1 MVGRGYPEL
10 HREEGSSPG
19 GDGAGRVDGKRL
31 PGLCGLRWWRK
42 SDPLLGEHG
51 GGVRG
56 AANSARCCYPSGARP
71 LPPPR
76 QSPYRDGPSPT
87 PPRRAPPV
95 SAKRRPRWPRPGQ
108 SEATQTLGA
117 TPASAGRPIR
127 VGANSGRAPV
137 PEPRPRSAKRADGTG
152 GPPCESRWPI
162 GRQTNSRGR
171 APARLA
177 ANRGGRKQAAARPLV
192 GGDALAGR
200 PASPAME
207 VPSLRPAAAAGLPAA
222 AEGPSREAE
231 GRGLDRDE
239 RSLEALSLAAAGGG
253 AAAGRQLPEG
263 RRATL
268 ASALELEGT
277 VLREGRLTQFVAN
290 NLERRIRLSGAPRSE
305 PPAAA
310 AGGGG
315 SIPAIDPG
323 ALQDVVAL
331 AGQVAAQVD
340 ELLRNVHCGLQALTA
355 LSVGCIQTYRDGV
368 ESLGEA
374 ADLSIRAMY
383 ALVAR
388 CEELDR
394 AMQPVPALAKRIRD
408 MKGTLERL
416 EGLCK

>member
-1 MVGRGYPEL
+1 MQTSQEP
-10 HREEGSSPG
+10 
-19 GDGAGRVDGKRL
+19 
-31 PGLCGLRWWRK
+31 
-42 SDPLLGEHG
+42 
-51 GGVRG
+51 
-56 AANSARCCYPSGARP
+56 
-71 LPPPR
+71 
-76 QSPYRDGPSPT
+76 
-87 PPRRAPPV
+87 AP
-95 SAKRRPRWPRPGQ
+95 
-108 SEATQTLGA
+108 
-117 TPASAGRPIR
+117 
-127 VGANSGRAPV
+127 
-137 PEPRPRSAKRADGTG
+137 
-152 GPPCESRWPI
+152 
-162 GRQTNSRGR
+162 
-171 APARLA
+171 
-177 ANRGGRKQAAARPLV
+177 
-192 GGDALAGR
+192 
-200 PASPAME
+200 
-207 VPSLRPAAAAGLPAA
+207 RPAAAAGPL
-222 AEGPSREAE
+222 AEE
-231 GRGLDRDE
+231 GASRDE
-239 RSLEALSLAAAGGG
+239 RSLEALSLAAGGG
-253 AAAGRQLPEG
+253 AVAGRSLPEGRQLPEG

-290 NLERRIRLSGAPRSE
+290 NLERRIRLSGVPRSE
-305 PPAAA
+305 PAAAA
-310 AGGGG
+310 AGGS

>member
-1 MVGRGYPEL
+1 ME
-10 HREEGSSPG
+10 
-19 GDGAGRVDGKRL
+19 
-31 PGLCGLRWWRK
+31 
-42 SDPLLGEHG
+42 
-51 GGVRG
+51 
-56 AANSARCCYPSGARP
+56 
-71 LPPPR
+71 
-76 QSPYRDGPSPT
+76 
-87 PPRRAPPV
+87 V
-95 SAKRRPRWPRPGQ
+95 SA
-108 SEATQTLGA
+108 
-117 TPASAGRPIR
+117 
-127 VGANSGRAPV
+127 
-137 PEPRPRSAKRADGTG
+137 
-152 GPPCESRWPI
+152 
-162 GRQTNSRGR
+162 
-171 APARLA
+171 
-177 ANRGGRKQAAARPLV
+177 
-192 GGDALAGR
+192 
-200 PASPAME
+200 
-207 VPSLRPAAAAGLPAA
+207 LRPAEAAPAASEGAAAT
-222 AEGPSREAE
+222 R
-231 GRGLDRDE
+231 RRDE
-239 RSLEALSLAAAGGG
+239 RSLEALSLAGG
-253 AAAGRQLPEG
+253 AAARQQAAAAAAAEG

-290 NLERRIRLSGAPRSE
+290 NLERRIRLSGAPRGE
-305 PPAAA
+305 PAAA
-310 AGGGG
+310 GP
-315 SIPAIDPG
+315 IPAIDPG

>member
-1 MVGRGYPEL
+1 MVAE
-10 HREEGSSPG
+10 
-19 GDGAGRVDGKRL
+19 A
-31 PGLCGLRWWRK
+31 
-42 SDPLLGEHG
+42 DPLLGEHG
-51 GGVRG
+51 GGVKG
-56 AANSARCCYPSGARP
+56 AASSARCCYPSGARP
-71 LPPPR
+71 LPPLR
-76 QSPYRDGPSPT
+76 QSPGEDGVSGT
-87 PPRRAPPV
+87 PFHRAPPI
-95 SAKRRPRWPRPGQ
+95 SAKRRPPWPRPGQ
-108 SEATQTLGA
+108 SEATQTLEA
-117 TPASAGRPIR
+117 TPASAGRPI
-127 VGANSGRAPV
+127 GADTNSGHAPV
-137 PEPRPRSAKRADGTG
+137 SESRARSQKRRGGVGGTPLR
-152 GPPCESRWPI
+152 GPPA
-162 GRQTNSRGR
+162 NRG
-171 APARLA
+171 AEAAVSPPPARPA
-177 ANRGGRKQAAARPLV
+177 ANRKGRKQAAVRPLL
-192 GGDALAGR
+192 GGGAAAGTH
-200 PASPAME
+200 ASPAME
-207 VPSLRPAAAAGLPAA
+207 GPALRPAGIPAAAAA
-222 AEGPSREAE
+222 AEEGLGREAA
-231 GRGLDRDE
+231 GRRRDE
-239 RSLEALSLAAAGGG
+239 RSLEALSLAGGG
-253 AAAGRQLPEG
+253 AAAAGRQLPEG

-290 NLERRIRLSGAPRSE
+290 NLERRIRLSGAPRGE
-305 PPAAA
+305 AA

-315 SIPAIDPG
+315 GGGGGGGSSIPAIDPA

>member
-1 MVGRGYPEL
+1 M
-10 HREEGSSPG
+10 EE
-19 GDGAGRVDGKRL
+19 
-31 PGLCGLRWWRK
+31 
-42 SDPLLGEHG
+42 
-51 GGVRG
+51 
-56 AANSARCCYPSGARP
+56 
-71 LPPPR
+71 
-76 QSPYRDGPSPT
+76 
-87 PPRRAPPV
+87 
-95 SAKRRPRWPRPGQ
+95 
-108 SEATQTLGA
+108 
-117 TPASAGRPIR
+117 PA
-127 VGANSGRAPV
+127 
-137 PEPRPRSAKRADGTG
+137 
-152 GPPCESRWPI
+152 
-162 GRQTNSRGR
+162 
-171 APARLA
+171 
-177 ANRGGRKQAAARPLV
+177 
-192 GGDALAGR
+192 
-200 PASPAME
+200 
-207 VPSLRPAAAAGLPAA
+207 LRPVAAAGLPAA
-222 AEGPSREAE
+222 EEEEGPGCELE
-231 GRGLDRDE
+231 GRRRDE
-239 RSLEALSLAAAGGG
+239 RSLEALSLAASGG
-253 AAAGRQLPEG
+253 AAAGRQQQLLEG

-290 NLERRIRLSGAPRSE
+290 NLERRIRLSGAPRGE
-305 PPAAA
+305 AA
-310 AGGGG
+310 AGGGS

-323 ALQDVVAL
+323 ALQDVVVL

>member
-1 MVGRGYPEL
+1 MSGSGRWGVSARALWAEMV
-10 HREEGSSPG
+10 
-19 GDGAGRVDGKRL
+19 AQ
-31 PGLCGLRWWRK
+31 

-51 GGVRG
+51 GGVKG
-56 AANSARCCYPSGARP
+56 AATSARCCYPSGARP
-71 LPPPR
+71 LLLPR
-76 QSPYRDGPSPT
+76 QSACEDGASGT
-87 PPRRAPPV
+87 PLHRAPPV
-95 SAKRRPRWPRPGQ
+95 SAKRRPFWPRLGQ

-117 TPASAGRPIR
+117 TPASAGPPIR
-127 VGANSGRAPV
+127 ADTNSGHAPV
-137 PEPRPRSAKRADGTG
+137 SESRARSAKRTDGTG
-152 GPPCESRWPI
+152 GSPCERRWPI
-162 GRQTNSRGR
+162 GRHTNSRGH
-171 APARLA
+171 APARPA
-177 ANRGGRKQAAARPLV
+177 ANPGGRKQAAARPLV
-192 GGDALAGR
+192 GGGAPAGR
-200 PASPAME
+200 HASPAME
-207 VPSLRPAAAAGLPAA
+207 VPALRPVAAAGLPAA
-222 AEGPSREAE
+222 PEEGLGREAT
-231 GRGLDRDE
+231 GRRRDE
-239 RSLEALSLAAAGGG
+239 RSLEALSLAAGGG

-290 NLERRIRLSGAPRSE
+290 NLERRIRLSGAPRGE

-310 AGGGG
+310 AGVGG

>member
-1 MVGRGYPEL
+1 M
-10 HREEGSSPG
+10 EEPGS
-19 GDGAGRVDGKRL
+19 
-31 PGLCGLRWWRK
+31 
-42 SDPLLGEHG
+42 
-51 GGVRG
+51 
-56 AANSARCCYPSGARP
+56 AA
-71 LPPPR
+71 
-76 QSPYRDGPSPT
+76 
-87 PPRRAPPV
+87 APP
-95 SAKRRPRWPRPGQ
+95 
-108 SEATQTLGA
+108 
-117 TPASAGRPIR
+117 
-127 VGANSGRAPV
+127 
-137 PEPRPRSAKRADGTG
+137 
-152 GPPCESRWPI
+152 
-162 GRQTNSRGR
+162 
-171 APARLA
+171 
-177 ANRGGRKQAAARPLV
+177 
-192 GGDALAGR
+192 
-200 PASPAME
+200 
-207 VPSLRPAAAAGLPAA
+207 
-222 AEGPSREAE
+222 E
-231 GRGLDRDE
+231 GRGRDE
-239 RSLEALSLAAAGGG
+239 RSLEALSLAGGG
-253 AAAGRQLPEG
+253 GAAAAGRQLPEG

-290 NLERRIRLSGAPRSE
+290 NLERRIRLSGAPRGE
-305 PPAAA
+305 PP

-315 SIPAIDPG
+315 SSIPAIDPG

>member
-1 MVGRGYPEL
+1 MVGCGYPEL
-10 HREEGSSPG
+10 YREEGSSLG
-19 GDGAGRVDGKRL
+19 GECTGRVAG
-31 PGLCGLRWWRK
+31 GLSAQALWAEMVVQW
-42 SDPLLGEHG
+42 DPLLGEHG
-51 GGVRG
+51 GGVKG
-56 AANSARCCYPSGARP
+56 PASSARCCYPSRAHP
-71 LPPPR
+71 LPLPR
-76 QSPYRDGPSPT
+76 QSPCEDGVSGT
-87 PPRRAPPV
+87 PLYQQPPIPV
-95 SAKRRPRWPRPGQ
+95 ERRPPWPRLGQ
-108 SEATQTLGA
+108 SEAKQTFGA
-117 TPASAGRPIR
+117 TPASAGHPIKAD
-127 VGANSGRAPV
+127 ANSGYAPV
-137 PEPRPRSAKRADGTG
+137 SESRAYSARRTG
-152 GPPCESRWPI
+152 GFPCQRRRPI
-162 GRQTNSRGR
+162 GRHIGSHGH
-171 APARLA
+171 APAHKA
-177 ANRGGRKQAAARPLV
+177 ANRAGRKQAAARPLV
-192 GGDALAGR
+192 GGGMPVGR
-200 PASPAME
+200 HASPVME
-207 VPSLRPAAAAGLPAA
+207 EPALRPAAAAGFPAA
-222 AEGPSREAE
+222 EEEGPGSEPE
-231 GRGLDRDE
+231 GRRRDE
-239 RSLEALSLAAAGGG
+239 RSLEALSLAAGGG
-253 AAAGRQLPEG
+253 AAAGRQLLEG

-290 NLERRIRLSGAPRSE
+290 NLERRIRLSGAPRGE
-305 PPAAA
+305 AA
-310 AGGGG
+310 AGGGS

>member
-1 MVGRGYPEL
+1 MVAQP
-10 HREEGSSPG
+10 
-19 GDGAGRVDGKRL
+19 
-31 PGLCGLRWWRK
+31 
-42 SDPLLGEHG
+42 DPLLGEHG
-51 GGVRG
+51 GGVK
-56 AANSARCCYPSGARP
+56 AAATSARCCYPSGAHP

-76 QSPYRDGPSPT
+76 QSPCEDGERGMPL
-87 PPRRAPPV
+87 RQAPPIP
-95 SAKRRPRWPRPGQ
+95 AKGRPPARPGQ

-127 VGANSGRAPV
+127 AHTNSGHAPV
-137 PEPRPRSAKRADGTG
+137 SERRTRSAKRRA
-152 GPPCESRWPI
+152 GPGRAASLGESRRPI
-162 GRQTNSRGR
+162 GRRTSSRGH
-171 APARLA
+171 APARPA

-192 GGDALAGR
+192 GGAAPAGR
-200 PASPAME
+200 HASPAPAME
-207 VPSLRPAAAAGLPAA
+207 VPALRPAAAAGLPAA
-222 AEGPSREAE
+222 VEEGPGCEAA
-231 GRGLDRDE
+231 GRRRDE
-239 RSLEALSLAAAGGG
+239 RSLEALSLAAAAGG
-253 AAAGRQLPEG
+253 AAGRQQQPLPLPEG

-290 NLERRIRLSGAPRSE
+290 NLERRIRLSGAPRGEQS
-305 PPAAA
+305 PAAA

>member
-1 MVGRGYPEL
+1 
-10 HREEGSSPG
+10 
-19 GDGAGRVDGKRL
+19 
-31 PGLCGLRWWRK
+31 
-42 SDPLLGEHG
+42 
-51 GGVRG
+51 
-56 AANSARCCYPSGARP
+56 
-71 LPPPR
+71 
-76 QSPYRDGPSPT
+76 
-87 PPRRAPPV
+87 
-95 SAKRRPRWPRPGQ
+95 
-108 SEATQTLGA
+108 
-117 TPASAGRPIR
+117 
-127 VGANSGRAPV
+127 
-137 PEPRPRSAKRADGTG
+137 
-152 GPPCESRWPI
+152 
-162 GRQTNSRGR
+162 
-171 APARLA
+171 
-177 ANRGGRKQAAARPLV
+177 
-192 GGDALAGR
+192 
-200 PASPAME
+200 
-207 VPSLRPAAAAGLPAA
+207 PAAE
-222 AEGPSREAE
+222 EGPSREAA
-231 GRGLDRDE
+231 GRRRDE
-239 RSLEALSLAAAGGG
+239 RSLEALSLAAGGGG
-253 AAAGRQLPEG
+253 AVAATAVGRQLPEG

-290 NLERRIRLSGAPRSE
+290 NLERRIRLSGAPRGE
-305 PPAAA
+305 PAAA
-310 AGGGG
+310 AAGTGGG

>member
-1 MVGRGYPEL
+1 MGGSGRWRVSAWALWAEMVAR
-10 HREEGSSPG
+10 
-19 GDGAGRVDGKRL
+19 
-31 PGLCGLRWWRK
+31 
-42 SDPLLGEHG
+42 SDPLLEEHG
-51 GGVRG
+51 GGVKG
-56 AANSARCCYPSGARP
+56 VDSGSRV
-71 LPPPR
+71 LLHER
-76 QSPYRDGPSPT
+76 NT
-87 PPRRAPPV
+87 PP
-95 SAKRRPRWPRPGQ
+95 S
-108 SEATQTLGA
+108 
-117 TPASAGRPIR
+117 
-127 VGANSGRAPV
+127 
-137 PEPRPRSAKRADGTG
+137 
-152 GPPCESRWPI
+152 
-162 GRQTNSRGR
+162 
-171 APARLA
+171 
-177 ANRGGRKQAAARPLV
+177 
-192 GGDALAGR
+192 ALA
-200 PASPAME
+200 PI
-207 VPSLRPAAAAGLPAA
+207 
-222 AEGPSREAE
+222 
-231 GRGLDRDE
+231 
-239 RSLEALSLAAAGGG
+239 AAGGRRG
-253 AAAGRQLPEG
+253 EHAPPRGTANRRETTAAVAPPLPIRSDTNTSGHARFRTPPNRGRHKQRARPGLQVTGPQCEAQGRDELLSSRERPGDGAVCRQARARPRAAAQPMGGDG

-290 NLERRIRLSGAPRSE
+290 NLERRIRLSGAPRGE
-305 PPAAA
+305 AAA
-310 AGGGG
+310 AGP
-315 SIPAIDPG
+315 IPAIDPG

>member
-1 MVGRGYPEL
+1 MSGSGCWGVPAWALWAEMVVQP
-10 HREEGSSPG
+10 
-19 GDGAGRVDGKRL
+19 
-31 PGLCGLRWWRK
+31 
-42 SDPLLGEHG
+42 DPLLGEHG
-51 GGVRG
+51 GGVKG
-56 AANSARCCYPSGARP
+56 AARSARCCYPTEAHP

-76 QSPYRDGPSPT
+76 QSPCEDGTSST
-87 PPRRAPPV
+87 PLHRAPPI
-95 SAKRRPRWPRPGQ
+95 SAKRRPLWPRLGQ
-108 SEATQTLGA
+108 SEATQTLRA
-117 TPASAGRPIR
+117 TPVSAGLPIR
-127 VGANSGRAPV
+127 ADTNNGHAPV
-137 PEPRPRSAKRADGTG
+137 SESRARSAKRTDGMG
-152 GPPCESRWPI
+152 GSLCESHRPI
-162 GRQTNSRGR
+162 GRHTNSRGY
-171 APARLA
+171 APARPA

-192 GGDALAGR
+192 GGGAPEGR
-200 PASPAME
+200 HASPAME
-207 VPSLRPAAAAGLPAA
+207 VPALRARAAAGLPAA
-222 AEGPSREAE
+222 AEEEGPGREVA
-231 GRGLDRDE
+231 GRRQDE
-239 RSLEALSLAAAGGG
+239 RSLEALSLAAGGG
-253 AAAGRQLPEG
+253 VAAGRQLPEG

-290 NLERRIRLSGAPRSE
+290 NLERRIRLSGAPRGE

-394 AMQPVPALAKRIRD
+394 AMQPVPALAKRIRE

>member
-1 MVGRGYPEL
+1 SGPPPHNVKNGDKSAEKCP
-10 HREEGSSPG
+10 SASPTSFLS
-19 GDGAGRVDGKRL
+19 AL
-31 PGLCGLRWWRK
+31 PG
-42 SDPLLGEHG
+42 
-51 GGVRG
+51 
-56 AANSARCCYPSGARP
+56 AA
-71 LPPPR
+71 L
-76 QSPYRDGPSPT
+76 
-87 PPRRAPPV
+87 
-95 SAKRRPRWPRPGQ
+95 
-108 SEATQTLGA
+108 
-117 TPASAGRPIR
+117 
-127 VGANSGRAPV
+127 
-137 PEPRPRSAKRADGTG
+137 
-152 GPPCESRWPI
+152 
-162 GRQTNSRGR
+162 
-171 APARLA
+171 
-177 ANRGGRKQAAARPLV
+177 
-192 GGDALAGR
+192 
-200 PASPAME
+200 
-207 VPSLRPAAAAGLPAA
+207 
-222 AEGPSREAE
+222 EG
-231 GRGLDRDE
+231 
-239 RSLEALSLAAAGGG
+239 AAAGGSSGGVAATPG
-253 AAAGRQLPEG
+253 AGGG

-290 NLERRIRLSGAPRSE
+290 NLERRIRLSGAPRGE
-305 PPAAA
+305 QPAPGPAPGAGPGAGAGAA
-310 AGGGG
+310 AGAS

-340 ELLRNVHCGLQALTA
+340 ELLRGVHCGLQALTA

>member
-1 MVGRGYPEL
+1 
-10 HREEGSSPG
+10 
-19 GDGAGRVDGKRL
+19 
-31 PGLCGLRWWRK
+31 
-42 SDPLLGEHG
+42 
-51 GGVRG
+51 
-56 AANSARCCYPSGARP
+56 
-71 LPPPR
+71 
-76 QSPYRDGPSPT
+76 
-87 PPRRAPPV
+87 
-95 SAKRRPRWPRPGQ
+95 
-108 SEATQTLGA
+108 
-117 TPASAGRPIR
+117 
-127 VGANSGRAPV
+127 
-137 PEPRPRSAKRADGTG
+137 
-152 GPPCESRWPI
+152 
-162 GRQTNSRGR
+162 
-171 APARLA
+171 
-177 ANRGGRKQAAARPLV
+177 
-192 GGDALAGR
+192 
-200 PASPAME
+200 
-207 VPSLRPAAAAGLPAA
+207 
-222 AEGPSREAE
+222 
-231 GRGLDRDE
+231 
-239 RSLEALSLAAAGGG
+239 
-253 AAAGRQLPEG
+253 GRQLPEG

-290 NLERRIRLSGAPRSE
+290 NLERRIRQSGAPRGE
-305 PPAAA
+305 AAVP

-315 SIPAIDPG
+315 GGSSIPAIDPG

>member
-1 MVGRGYPEL
+1 MVAR
-10 HREEGSSPG
+10 
-19 GDGAGRVDGKRL
+19 
-31 PGLCGLRWWRK
+31 
-42 SDPLLGEHG
+42 SDLLLGEHG

-56 AANSARCCYPSGARP
+56 AASSALCCYTGWTRP
-71 LPPPR
+71 LPPSR
-76 QSPYRDGPSPT
+76 QSPCENGESGVPL
-87 PPRRAPPV
+87 RRAPPIP
-95 SAKRRPRWPRPGQ
+95 ANRLPLWPRPDQ
-108 SEATQTLGA
+108 SEATQTLMA
-117 TPASAGRPIR
+117 PPASAGRPIR
-127 VGANSGRAPV
+127 ADTNNGHAPV
-137 PEPRPRSAKRADGTG
+137 SESRARNTKRTDGTTASSIEHHRPISRGSSSIGPAPSSRSA
-152 GPPCESRWPI
+152 
-162 GRQTNSRGR
+162 
-171 APARLA
+171 
-177 ANRGGRKQAAARPLV
+177 NRRGRKQAVERPP
-192 GGDALAGR
+192 GGRGAYPAG
-200 PASPAME
+200 PAME
-207 VPSLRPAAAAGLPAA
+207 EPAPRPAAAAGPL
-222 AEGPSREAE
+222 AEE
-231 GRGLDRDE
+231 GASRDE
-239 RSLEALSLAAAGGG
+239 RSLEALSLAAGGG
-253 AAAGRQLPEG
+253 AVAGRSLPEGRQLPEG

-290 NLERRIRLSGAPRSE
+290 NLERRIRLSGVPRSE
-305 PPAAA
+305 PAAAA
-310 AGGGG
+310 AGGS

>member
-1 MVGRGYPEL
+1 
-10 HREEGSSPG
+10 
-19 GDGAGRVDGKRL
+19 
-31 PGLCGLRWWRK
+31 
-42 SDPLLGEHG
+42 
-51 GGVRG
+51 
-56 AANSARCCYPSGARP
+56 
-71 LPPPR
+71 
-76 QSPYRDGPSPT
+76 
-87 PPRRAPPV
+87 
-95 SAKRRPRWPRPGQ
+95 
-108 SEATQTLGA
+108 
-117 TPASAGRPIR
+117 
-127 VGANSGRAPV
+127 
-137 PEPRPRSAKRADGTG
+137 
-152 GPPCESRWPI
+152 
-162 GRQTNSRGR
+162 
-171 APARLA
+171 
-177 ANRGGRKQAAARPLV
+177 
-192 GGDALAGR
+192 
-200 PASPAME
+200 ME
-207 VPSLRPAAAAGLPAA
+207 VPALRPAAAAGLPAA
-222 AEGPSREAE
+222 AEEGSGREAA
-231 GRGLDRDE
+231 GRRRDE
-239 RSLEALSLAAAGGG
+239 RSLEALSLAAGGG
-253 AAAGRQLPEG
+253 ATAGRQLPEG

-290 NLERRIRLSGAPRSE
+290 NLERRIRQSGAPRGE
-305 PPAAA
+305 AAVPAGS
-310 AGGGG
+310 GGGG
-315 SIPAIDPG
+315 GGSSIPAIDPG

>member
-1 MVGRGYPEL
+1 M
-10 HREEGSSPG
+10 EE
-19 GDGAGRVDGKRL
+19 
-31 PGLCGLRWWRK
+31 
-42 SDPLLGEHG
+42 
-51 GGVRG
+51 
-56 AANSARCCYPSGARP
+56 PS
-71 LPPPR
+71 
-76 QSPYRDGPSPT
+76 
-87 PPRRAPPV
+87 
-95 SAKRRPRWPRPGQ
+95 
-108 SEATQTLGA
+108 
-117 TPASAGRPIR
+117 
-127 VGANSGRAPV
+127 
-137 PEPRPRSAKRADGTG
+137 
-152 GPPCESRWPI
+152 
-162 GRQTNSRGR
+162 
-171 APARLA
+171 
-177 ANRGGRKQAAARPLV
+177 
-192 GGDALAGR
+192 
-200 PASPAME
+200 
-207 VPSLRPAAAAGLPAA
+207 PAAAP
-222 AEGPSREAE
+222 PE
-231 GRGLDRDE
+231 GRGRDE
-239 RSLEALSLAAAGGG
+239 RSLEALSLAGGGG
-253 AAAGRQLPEG
+253 AAAAAVRQLPEG

-290 NLERRIRLSGAPRSE
+290 NLERRIRLSGAPRGE
-305 PPAAA
+305 PP

-315 SIPAIDPG
+315 SSIPAIDPG

>member
-1 MVGRGYPEL
+1 GGAVGAAARRTWRGS
-10 HREEGSSPG
+10 EGSSQQRPCVVTPPG
-19 GDGAGRVDGKRL
+19 HAPFRPPANRRAGAPRAARLSGGHSQSPRAGRRSGPASANRKRHKQSR
-31 PGLCGLRWWRK
+31 P
-42 SDPLLGEHG
+42 
-51 GGVRG
+51 
-56 AANSARCCYPSGARP
+56 RP
-71 LPPPR
+71 LPQAAQSARTQTRGTP
-76 QSPYRDGPSPT
+76 QSPS
-87 PPRRAPPV
+87 
-95 SAKRRPRWPRPGQ
+95 
-108 SEATQTLGA
+108 
-117 TPASAGRPIR
+117 
-127 VGANSGRAPV
+127 
-137 PEPRPRSAKRADGTG
+137 PEPAVRGEGAGPAAPLASTAGQWRGKRTPG
-152 GPPCESRWPI
+152 GH
-162 GRQTNSRGR
+162 
-171 APARLA
+171 APEGPA
-177 ANRGGRKQAAARPLV
+177 ANRRRHKQAA
-192 GGDALAGR
+192 
-200 PASPAME
+200 
-207 VPSLRPAAAAGLPAA
+207 
-222 AEGPSREAE
+222 
-231 GRGLDRDE
+231 RDE
-239 RSLEALSLAAAGGG
+239 RSLEALSLAAGGTG
-253 AAAGRQLPEG
+253 AAAAAAAAAGRPQPPPEG

-290 NLERRIRLSGAPRSE
+290 NLERRIRLSGAPRGE
-305 PPAAA
+305 QPGPGPGPG
-310 AGGGG
+310 AGAGAS

-340 ELLRNVHCGLQALTA
+340 ELLRAVHCGLQALTA

>member
-1 MVGRGYPEL
+1 MV
-10 HREEGSSPG
+10 
-19 GDGAGRVDGKRL
+19 ARL
-31 PGLCGLRWWRK
+31 
-42 SDPLLGEHG
+42 DPLLGEHG
-51 GGVRG
+51 GGVKG
-56 AANSARCCYPSGARP
+56 AASSAPVLLPEWAHP
-71 LPPPR
+71 LLTPR
-76 QSPYRDGPSPT
+76 QSPCEDGASGT
-87 PPRRAPPV
+87 PLLAPPIP
-95 SAKRRPRWPRPGQ
+95 AKRLPLWPRLCQ

-117 TPASAGRPIR
+117 TPASAGRPI
-127 VGANSGRAPV
+127 AADTNSGHAPV
-137 PEPRPRSAKRADGTG
+137 S
-152 GPPCESRWPI
+152 ESRAGSATRRYGIGGSPWERHRPI
-162 GRQTNSRGR
+162 RRHKSSPGHT
-171 APARLA
+171 PARPA
-177 ANRGGRKQAAARPLV
+177 ANRGRRKQAVVRPPVV
-192 GGDALAGR
+192 GGALVTR
-200 PASPAME
+200 HASPAME
-207 VPSLRPAAAAGLPAA
+207 GPAPGPAVPELPAAEEGPGGAAAGN
-222 AEGPSREAE
+222 R
-231 GRGLDRDE
+231 RDE
-239 RSLEALSLAAAGGG
+239 RSLEALSLAAGGG
-253 AAAGRQLPEG
+253 AAARQQLPEG

-290 NLERRIRLSGAPRSE
+290 NLERRIRLSGAPRGE
-305 PPAAA
+305 LPGA

-323 ALQDVVAL
+323 ALQDVVVL

>member
-1 MVGRGYPEL
+1 MVGLVAQPE
-10 HREEGSSPG
+10 SP
-19 GDGAGRVDGKRL
+19 
-31 PGLCGLRWWRK
+31 
-42 SDPLLGEHG
+42 LGEHG
-51 GGVRG
+51 GGVRRATSSSPVLLPG
-56 AANSARCCYPSGARP
+56 TSRP

-76 QSPYRDGPSPT
+76 QPPCADGASIAPLC
-87 PPRRAPPV
+87 PPPPI
-95 SAKRRPRWPRPGQ
+95 AAEQRPRCLGSSQ
-108 SEATQTLGA
+108 SKATQTLQA
-117 TPASAGRPIR
+117 VAASGH
-127 VGANSGRAPV
+127 
-137 PEPRPRSAKRADGTG
+137 
-152 GPPCESRWPI
+152 
-162 GRQTNSRGR
+162 
-171 APARLA
+171 
-177 ANRGGRKQAAARPLV
+177 
-192 GGDALAGR
+192 
-200 PASPAME
+200 ASLAME
-207 VPSLRPAAAAGLPAA
+207 EPGPAAALP
-222 AEGPSREAE
+222 E
-231 GRGLDRDE
+231 GRGRDE
-239 RSLEALSLAAAGGG
+239 RSLEALSLAGGGG
-253 AAAGRQLPEG
+253 AAVAGRQLSEG

-290 NLERRIRLSGAPRSE
+290 NLERRIRLSGAPRGE
-305 PPAAA
+305 PP

-315 SIPAIDPG
+315 SSIPAIDPG

>member
-1 MVGRGYPEL
+1 
-10 HREEGSSPG
+10 
-19 GDGAGRVDGKRL
+19 
-31 PGLCGLRWWRK
+31 
-42 SDPLLGEHG
+42 
-51 GGVRG
+51 
-56 AANSARCCYPSGARP
+56 
-71 LPPPR
+71 
-76 QSPYRDGPSPT
+76 
-87 PPRRAPPV
+87 
-95 SAKRRPRWPRPGQ
+95 
-108 SEATQTLGA
+108 
-117 TPASAGRPIR
+117 
-127 VGANSGRAPV
+127 
-137 PEPRPRSAKRADGTG
+137 
-152 GPPCESRWPI
+152 
-162 GRQTNSRGR
+162 
-171 APARLA
+171 
-177 ANRGGRKQAAARPLV
+177 
-192 GGDALAGR
+192 
-200 PASPAME
+200 ME
-207 VPSLRPAAAAGLPAA
+207 VPALRPAAAAGLPAA
-222 AEGPSREAE
+222 AAEEEEEEGPGREAA
-231 GRGLDRDE
+231 GRRRDE
-239 RSLEALSLAAAGGG
+239 RSLEALSLAASGG

-290 NLERRIRLSGAPRSE
+290 NLERRIRLSGAPRGE
-305 PPAAA
+305 PAAA

>member
-1 MVGRGYPEL
+1 M
-10 HREEGSSPG
+10 EE
-19 GDGAGRVDGKRL
+19 
-31 PGLCGLRWWRK
+31 
-42 SDPLLGEHG
+42 
-51 GGVRG
+51 
-56 AANSARCCYPSGARP
+56 
-71 LPPPR
+71 
-76 QSPYRDGPSPT
+76 
-87 PPRRAPPV
+87 
-95 SAKRRPRWPRPGQ
+95 
-108 SEATQTLGA
+108 
-117 TPASAGRPIR
+117 PA
-127 VGANSGRAPV
+127 
-137 PEPRPRSAKRADGTG
+137 
-152 GPPCESRWPI
+152 
-162 GRQTNSRGR
+162 
-171 APARLA
+171 
-177 ANRGGRKQAAARPLV
+177 
-192 GGDALAGR
+192 
-200 PASPAME
+200 
-207 VPSLRPAAAAGLPAA
+207 LRPVAAAGLPAPEEEE
-222 AEGPSREAE
+222 EGPGCELE
-231 GRGLDRDE
+231 GRRRDE
-239 RSLEALSLAAAGGG
+239 RSLEALSLAASSG
-253 AAAGRQLPEG
+253 AAAGRQQLLEG

-290 NLERRIRLSGAPRSE
+290 NLERRIRLSGAPRGE
-305 PPAAA
+305 AA
-310 AGGGG
+310 AGGGS

>member
-1 MVGRGYPEL
+1 MV
-10 HREEGSSPG
+10 
-19 GDGAGRVDGKRL
+19 AQ
-31 PGLCGLRWWRK
+31 
-42 SDPLLGEHG
+42 SDPRLGEHG
-51 GGVRG
+51 GGVKG
-56 AANSARCCYPSGARP
+56 ASSSARCCYPSGAHP
-71 LPPPR
+71 LPPPH
-76 QSPYRDGPSPT
+76 QSPCEDGASGAPLH
-87 PPRRAPPV
+87 RAPPITV
-95 SAKRRPRWPRPGQ
+95 KRRPHRPRLGQ

-127 VGANSGRAPV
+127 ADTNSGHAPV
-137 PEPRPRSAKRADGTG
+137 SESRARSAKRTDGTG
-152 GPPCESRWPI
+152 GSPCESRRPI
-162 GRQTNSRGR
+162 GRHTNSRGH
-171 APARLA
+171 APARPA
-177 ANRGGRKQAAARPLV
+177 ANCGGRKQAAARPLV
-192 GGDALAGR
+192 GGGAPAGR
-200 PASPAME
+200 HASPAME
-207 VPSLRPAAAAGLPAA
+207 VPALRPVAAAGLPAGA
-222 AEGPSREAE
+222 EEGPGREAA
-231 GRGLDRDE
+231 GRRRDE
-239 RSLEALSLAAAGGG
+239 RSLEALSLAAAAAGV

-290 NLERRIRLSGAPRSE
+290 NLERRIRLSGAPRGE

-310 AGGGG
+310 AAGGGGG

>member
-1 MVGRGYPEL
+1 MVGLVAQPE
-10 HREEGSSPG
+10 P
-19 GDGAGRVDGKRL
+19 
-31 PGLCGLRWWRK
+31 P
-42 SDPLLGEHG
+42 LGEHG
-51 GGVRG
+51 GGVRRATSSSPVLLPG
-56 AANSARCCYPSGARP
+56 CVPPTSAPAPTAVRGR
-71 LPPPR
+71 R
-76 QSPYRDGPSPT
+76 QRLASL
-87 PPRRAPPV
+87 
-95 SAKRRPRWPRPGQ
+95 PRPANRGR
-108 SEATQTLGA
+108 AA
-117 TPASAGRPIR
+117 ASLPRLQPIESDTNTRGHSSLRGRPIR
-127 VGANSGRAPV
+127 AGTP
-137 PEPRPRSAKRADGTG
+137 PRSPSHGLAVRGRRAVLH
-152 GPPCESRWPI
+152 RPI
-162 GRQTNSRGR
+162 GIRTNSRGH
-171 APARLA
+171 ASPGAS
-177 ANRGGRKQAAARPLV
+177 ANRGRRKQASARPRWAV
-192 GGDALAGR
+192 AAGGH
-200 PASPAME
+200 ASLAME
-207 VPSLRPAAAAGLPAA
+207 EPGPAAAP
-222 AEGPSREAE
+222 PE
-231 GRGLDRDE
+231 GRGRDE
-239 RSLEALSLAAAGGG
+239 RSLEALSLAGGGG
-253 AAAGRQLPEG
+253 AAVAGRQLSEG

-290 NLERRIRLSGAPRSE
+290 NLERRIRLSGAPRGE
-305 PPAAA
+305 PP

-315 SIPAIDPG
+315 SSIPAIDPG

>member
-1 MVGRGYPEL
+1 
-10 HREEGSSPG
+10 
-19 GDGAGRVDGKRL
+19 
-31 PGLCGLRWWRK
+31 
-42 SDPLLGEHG
+42 
-51 GGVRG
+51 
-56 AANSARCCYPSGARP
+56 
-71 LPPPR
+71 
-76 QSPYRDGPSPT
+76 
-87 PPRRAPPV
+87 
-95 SAKRRPRWPRPGQ
+95 
-108 SEATQTLGA
+108 
-117 TPASAGRPIR
+117 
-127 VGANSGRAPV
+127 
-137 PEPRPRSAKRADGTG
+137 
-152 GPPCESRWPI
+152 
-162 GRQTNSRGR
+162 
-171 APARLA
+171 
-177 ANRGGRKQAAARPLV
+177 
-192 GGDALAGR
+192 
-200 PASPAME
+200 ME
-207 VPSLRPAAAAGLPAA
+207 VPALRPAAAAGPPAA
-222 AEGPSREAE
+222 AEDGLGREAA
-231 GRGLDRDE
+231 GRRRDE
-239 RSLEALSLAAAGGG
+239 RSLEALSLAAGGG
-253 AAAGRQLPEG
+253 TAAGRQLSEG

-290 NLERRIRLSGAPRSE
+290 NLERRIRLSGAPRGE
-305 PPAAA
+305 PPT
-310 AGGGG
+310 AGGGA
-315 SIPAIDPG
+315 AIDPG

>member
-1 MVGRGYPEL
+1 M
-10 HREEGSSPG
+10 EEPGS
-19 GDGAGRVDGKRL
+19 
-31 PGLCGLRWWRK
+31 
-42 SDPLLGEHG
+42 
-51 GGVRG
+51 
-56 AANSARCCYPSGARP
+56 AA
-71 LPPPR
+71 
-76 QSPYRDGPSPT
+76 
-87 PPRRAPPV
+87 
-95 SAKRRPRWPRPGQ
+95 
-108 SEATQTLGA
+108 
-117 TPASAGRPIR
+117 
-127 VGANSGRAPV
+127 
-137 PEPRPRSAKRADGTG
+137 
-152 GPPCESRWPI
+152 GPP
-162 GRQTNSRGR
+162 
-171 APARLA
+171 
-177 ANRGGRKQAAARPLV
+177 
-192 GGDALAGR
+192 
-200 PASPAME
+200 
-207 VPSLRPAAAAGLPAA
+207 
-222 AEGPSREAE
+222 EGQ
-231 GRGLDRDE
+231 GRDE

-253 AAAGRQLPEG
+253 AAAVAAAGRQLPEG

-290 NLERRIRLSGAPRSE
+290 NLERRIRLSGAPRGE
-305 PPAAA
+305 PP

-315 SIPAIDPG
+315 GGGGGGSSIPAIDPG
-323 ALQDVVAL
+323 ALQDVVVL

-340 ELLRNVHCGLQALTA
+340 DLLRNVHCGLQALTA

>member
-1 MVGRGYPEL
+1 MVAR
-10 HREEGSSPG
+10 
-19 GDGAGRVDGKRL
+19 
-31 PGLCGLRWWRK
+31 

-56 AANSARCCYPSGARP
+56 AGSSAQCCYTRRPRP

-76 QSPYRDGPSPT
+76 QSPREEGARVT
-87 PPRRAPPV
+87 PLRWIPPI
-95 SAKRRPRWPRPGQ
+95 AGKRQPLWPRLCQ
-108 SEATQTLGA
+108 SEATQTLRD
-117 TPASAGRPIR
+117 TPASVRRPIR
-127 VGANSGRAPV
+127 ADTNSGHAPV
-137 PEPRPRSAKRADGTG
+137 SESQAHSAKRRDGTNCS
-152 GPPCESRWPI
+152 PFESDRPI
-162 GRQTNSRGR
+162 GRRAGR
-171 APARLA
+171 LGTPPRRRA
-177 ANRGGRKQAAARPLV
+177 ANRRGRKHGAARPSA
-192 GGDALAGR
+192 GGGCALQG
-200 PASPAME
+200 ME
-207 VPSLRPAAAAGLPAA
+207 VPVLRPAAAAPIPAPAPAPAEGAA
-222 AEGPSREAE
+222 AAAR
-231 GRGLDRDE
+231 RDE
-239 RSLEALSLAAAGGG
+239 RSLEALSLAGG
-253 AAAGRQLPEG
+253 AAAARQQQQAAAAAAAEG

-290 NLERRIRLSGAPRSE
+290 NLERRIRLSGAPRGE
-305 PPAAA
+305 AAAA
-310 AGGGG
+310 AGP
-315 SIPAIDPG
+315 IPAIDPG

>member
-1 MVGRGYPEL
+1 MAPAARLSAGSRQSRRRG
-10 HREEGSSPG
+10 GSSGPASANQKRHKHLG
-19 GDGAGRVDGKRL
+19 PRRL
-31 PGLCGLRWWRK
+31 PRAAQ
-42 SDPLLGEHG
+42 SEQTQTAATPQPPTHG
-51 GGVRG
+51 PAVRSERTG
-56 AANSARCCYPSGARP
+56 QAGFLAKAAGQSSGTQTAAA
-71 LPPPR
+71 
-76 QSPYRDGPSPT
+76 T
-87 PPRRAPPV
+87 PPRSP
-95 SAKRRPRWPRPGQ
+95 Q
-108 SEATQTLGA
+108 
-117 TPASAGRPIR
+117 
-127 VGANSGRAPV
+127 
-137 PEPRPRSAKRADGTG
+137 
-152 GPPCESRWPI
+152 
-162 GRQTNSRGR
+162 
-171 APARLA
+171 

-192 GGDALAGR
+192 EGGVPAGR
-200 PASPAME
+200 HASPAME
-207 VPSLRPAAAAGLPAA
+207 VPAAGPP
-222 AEGPSREAE
+222 GREAA
-231 GRGLDRDE
+231 GRRRDE
-239 RSLEALSLAAAGGG
+239 RSLEALSLAAGGGG
-253 AAAGRQLPEG
+253 AAAAAGRQQPEG

-290 NLERRIRLSGAPRSE
+290 NLERRIRLSGAPRAE
-305 PPAAA
+305 PP

-315 SIPAIDPG
+315 GSSIPAIDPG

-340 ELLRNVHCGLQALTA
+340 ELLRAVHGGLQALTA

-394 AMQPVPALAKRIRD
+394 AMQPVPALARRIRD

>member
-1 MVGRGYPEL
+1 
-10 HREEGSSPG
+10 
-19 GDGAGRVDGKRL
+19 
-31 PGLCGLRWWRK
+31 
-42 SDPLLGEHG
+42 
-51 GGVRG
+51 
-56 AANSARCCYPSGARP
+56 
-71 LPPPR
+71 
-76 QSPYRDGPSPT
+76 
-87 PPRRAPPV
+87 
-95 SAKRRPRWPRPGQ
+95 
-108 SEATQTLGA
+108 
-117 TPASAGRPIR
+117 
-127 VGANSGRAPV
+127 
-137 PEPRPRSAKRADGTG
+137 
-152 GPPCESRWPI
+152 
-162 GRQTNSRGR
+162 
-171 APARLA
+171 
-177 ANRGGRKQAAARPLV
+177 
-192 GGDALAGR
+192 
-200 PASPAME
+200 ME
-207 VPSLRPAAAAGLPAA
+207 VPALRPAVAGGFSAAAA
-222 AEGPSREAE
+222 AEEGPGREAA
-231 GRGLDRDE
+231 GRRRDE
-239 RSLEALSLAAAGGG
+239 RSLEALSLAAGGGG
-253 AAAGRQLPEG
+253 AAAVGRQQPEG

-290 NLERRIRLSGAPRSE
+290 NLERRIRLSGAPRGE
-305 PPAAA
+305 PAAA
-310 AGGGG
+310 AAAAAGCGGGGG

>member
-1 MVGRGYPEL
+1 MVAQ
-10 HREEGSSPG
+10 S
-19 GDGAGRVDGKRL
+19 V
-31 PGLCGLRWWRK
+31 
-42 SDPLLGEHG
+42 PLLGEHG
-51 GGVRG
+51 GGVKE
-56 AANSARCCYPSGARP
+56 AASGARCCYPSGERP

-76 QSPYRDGPSPT
+76 QSPCADGLRDT
-87 PPRRAPPV
+87 PLHRPPPI
-95 SAKRRPRWPRPGQ
+95 SAKRPSLRPRLGQ
-108 SEATQTLGA
+108 SGTTQTLEA

-127 VGANSGRAPV
+127 ADTNNGHAPV
-137 PEPRPRSAKRADGTG
+137 SESRARSAKRANGALAE
-152 GPPCESRWPI
+152 PPANRKADKQP
-162 GRQTNSRGR
+162 RPRPLLT
-171 APARLA
+171 A
-177 ANRGGRKQAAARPLV
+177 ANPRGRKQAGTRPVV
-192 GGDALAGR
+192 GGAMPAGR
-200 PASPAME
+200 HASPAME
-207 VPSLRPAAAAGLPAA
+207 VPALGPVAAAGLSPAAAAAAA
-222 AEGPSREAE
+222 AEEEEEPVLEAAE
-231 GRGLDRDE
+231 RRRDE
-239 RSLEALSLAAAGGG
+239 RSLEALSLAAAGDG
-253 AAAGRQLPEG
+253 AVAGRQLSEG

-290 NLERRIRLSGAPRSE
+290 NLERRIRLSGAPRGE
-305 PPAAA
+305 PPAGATA
-310 AGGGG
+310 VGGGGGGGGG

>member
-1 MVGRGYPEL
+1 MLAMEP
-10 HREEGSSPG
+10 P
-19 GDGAGRVDGKRL
+19 A
-31 PGLCGLRWWRK
+31 P
-42 SDPLLGEHG
+42 
-51 GGVRG
+51 G
-56 AANSARCCYPSGARP
+56 AAGAP
-71 LPPPR
+71 
-76 QSPYRDGPSPT
+76 G
-87 PPRRAPPV
+87 AP
-95 SAKRRPRWPRPGQ
+95 
-108 SEATQTLGA
+108 
-117 TPASAGRPIR
+117 
-127 VGANSGRAPV
+127 AP
-137 PEPRPRSAKRADGTG
+137 
-152 GPPCESRWPI
+152 
-162 GRQTNSRGR
+162 
-171 APARLA
+171 APARE
-177 ANRGGRKQAAARPLV
+177 G
-192 GGDALAGR
+192 
-200 PASPAME
+200 
-207 VPSLRPAAAAGLPAA
+207 
-222 AEGPSREAE
+222 AE
-231 GRGLDRDE
+231 RDG
-239 RSLEALSLAAAGGG
+239 RSLEALSLAAGSTG
-253 AAAGRQLPEG
+253 AAAAAAAGVAAGRPQPPSEG

-290 NLERRIRLSGAPRSE
+290 NLERRIRLSGAPRGE
-305 PPAAA
+305 QPAPGPAPGAGPGAGAGAA
-310 AGGGG
+310 AGAS

-340 ELLRNVHCGLQALTA
+340 ELLRGVHCGLQALTA

>member
-1 MVGRGYPEL
+1 MV
-10 HREEGSSPG
+10 
-19 GDGAGRVDGKRL
+19 AQ
-31 PGLCGLRWWRK
+31 

-51 GGVRG
+51 GGVKG
-56 AANSARCCYPSGARP
+56 AASSARCCYRSGARP
-71 LPPPR
+71 LPPR
-76 QSPYRDGPSPT
+76 HQSPCEDAASGT
-87 PPRRAPPV
+87 PLHRAPPI
-95 SAKRRPRWPRPGQ
+95 SAKRRPRWPRLGQ
-108 SEATQTLGA
+108 SEATQTLGT

-127 VGANSGRAPV
+127 ADTNSGHAPV
-137 PEPRPRSAKRADGTG
+137 SESSARSARRTGGVG
-152 GPPCESRWPI
+152 GPPCESRRPI
-162 GRQTNSRGR
+162 GRHTNSLGH
-171 APARLA
+171 APERPT
-177 ANRGGRKQAAARPLV
+177 ANRGGRKQAAARPLL
-192 GGDALAGR
+192 GGGALAGR
-200 PASPAME
+200 HASPAME
-207 VPSLRPAAAAGLPAA
+207 VPALRPAAAAGLPAA
-222 AEGPSREAE
+222 AAAAEEEEEEPSREAA
-231 GRGLDRDE
+231 GRRRDE
-239 RSLEALSLAAAGGG
+239 RSLEALSLAAAGG

-290 NLERRIRLSGAPRSE
+290 NLERRIRLSGAPRGE
-305 PPAAA
+305 PAAAA

>member
-1 MVGRGYPEL
+1 MAGSERAASSAPVLL
-10 HREEGSSPG
+10 HGT
-19 GDGAGRVDGKRL
+19 A
-31 PGLCGLRWWRK
+31 
-42 SDPLLGEHG
+42 
-51 GGVRG
+51 
-56 AANSARCCYPSGARP
+56 
-71 LPPPR
+71 PPP
-76 QSPYRDGPSPT
+76 
-87 PPRRAPPV
+87 
-95 SAKRRPRWPRPGQ
+95 SA
-108 SEATQTLGA
+108 L
-117 TPASAGRPIR
+117 RPI
-127 VGANSGRAPV
+127 GAPG
-137 PEPRPRSAKRADGTG
+137 
-152 GPPCESRWPI
+152 SRQ
-162 GRQTNSRGR
+162 RH
-171 APARLA
+171 
-177 ANRGGRKQAAARPLV
+177 
-192 GGDALAGR
+192 
-200 PASPAME
+200 ASPQGSAN
-207 VPSLRPAAAAGLPAA
+207 PRRPAAALAPPRPIGSDTNSWGPARFRRPPNRRAHKQGALPSLRGTGPRSGAG
-222 AEGPSREAE
+222 
-231 GRGLDRDE
+231 GRGQPLPSPAPPANRAAPHRPEATPPKASEPIGGDVNRRRGRALGGVARSRRGTRCSPWSRRHRALRGLRGPRPRPRPGRE
-239 RSLEALSLAAAGGG
+239 RSGTGG
-253 AAAGRQLPEG
+253 G

-290 NLERRIRLSGAPRSE
+290 NLERRIRLSGAPRGE
-305 PPAAA
+305 QPAPGPAPGAGPGAGAGAA
-310 AGGGG
+310 AGAS

-340 ELLRNVHCGLQALTA
+340 ELLRGVHCGLQALTA

>member
-1 MVGRGYPEL
+1 MAR
-10 HREEGSSPG
+10 PG
-19 GDGAGRVDGKRL
+19 GGGAL
-31 PGLCGLRWWRK
+31 PAGHAVLAME
-42 SDPLLGEHG
+42 PPAP
-51 GGVRG
+51 G
-56 AANSARCCYPSGARP
+56 AEGAP
-71 LPPPR
+71 
-76 QSPYRDGPSPT
+76 G
-87 PPRRAPPV
+87 AP
-95 SAKRRPRWPRPGQ
+95 
-108 SEATQTLGA
+108 
-117 TPASAGRPIR
+117 
-127 VGANSGRAPV
+127 
-137 PEPRPRSAKRADGTG
+137 
-152 GPPCESRWPI
+152 
-162 GRQTNSRGR
+162 
-171 APARLA
+171 APARE
-177 ANRGGRKQAAARPLV
+177 G
-192 GGDALAGR
+192 
-200 PASPAME
+200 
-207 VPSLRPAAAAGLPAA
+207 
-222 AEGPSREAE
+222 AE
-231 GRGLDRDE
+231 RDG
-239 RSLEALSLAAAGGG
+239 RSLEALSLAAGSTG
-253 AAAGRQLPEG
+253 AAAAAGVAAGRPQPPPEG

-290 NLERRIRLSGAPRSE
+290 NLERRIRLSGAPRGE
-305 PPAAA
+305 QPAPGAGPGAA
-310 AGGGG
+310 AGAAAGAS

-340 ELLRNVHCGLQALTA
+340 ELLRGVHCGLQALTA

>member
-1 MVGRGYPEL
+1 M
-10 HREEGSSPG
+10 
-19 GDGAGRVDGKRL
+19 
-31 PGLCGLRWWRK
+31 
-42 SDPLLGEHG
+42 
-51 GGVRG
+51 
-56 AANSARCCYPSGARP
+56 
-71 LPPPR
+71 
-76 QSPYRDGPSPT
+76 T
-87 PPRRAPPV
+87 
-95 SAKRRPRWPRPGQ
+95 
-108 SEATQTLGA
+108 
-117 TPASAGRPIR
+117 
-127 VGANSGRAPV
+127 
-137 PEPRPRSAKRADGTG
+137 AD
-152 GPPCESRWPI
+152 RH
-162 GRQTNSRGR
+162 
-171 APARLA
+171 
-177 ANRGGRKQAAARPLV
+177 
-192 GGDALAGR
+192 
-200 PASPAME
+200 ASPAME
-207 VPSLRPAAAAGLPAA
+207 GPALRPAAAAGLPAA
-222 AEGPSREAE
+222 AEEGSGHEAA
-231 GRGLDRDE
+231 GRRRDE
-239 RSLEALSLAAAGGG
+239 RSLEALSLAAGGG
-253 AAAGRQLPEG
+253 APAGRQLPEG

-290 NLERRIRLSGAPRSE
+290 NLERRIRQSGAPRGE
-305 PPAAA
+305 AAVPAGS
-310 AGGGG
+310 GGGP

>member
-1 MVGRGYPEL
+1 G
-10 HREEGSSPG
+10 PG
-19 GDGAGRVDGKRL
+19 G
-31 PGLCGLRWWRK
+31 
-42 SDPLLGEHG
+42 E
-51 GGVRG
+51 
-56 AANSARCCYPSGARP
+56 
-71 LPPPR
+71 
-76 QSPYRDGPSPT
+76 
-87 PPRRAPPV
+87 
-95 SAKRRPRWPRPGQ
+95 
-108 SEATQTLGA
+108 
-117 TPASAGRPIR
+117 
-127 VGANSGRAPV
+127 
-137 PEPRPRSAKRADGTG
+137 
-152 GPPCESRWPI
+152 
-162 GRQTNSRGR
+162 
-171 APARLA
+171 
-177 ANRGGRKQAAARPLV
+177 
-192 GGDALAGR
+192 
-200 PASPAME
+200 
-207 VPSLRPAAAAGLPAA
+207 AAGQ
-222 AEGPSREAE
+222 R
-231 GRGLDRDE
+231 RDE
-239 RSLEALSLAAAGGG
+239 RSLEALSLAAGG
-253 AAAGRQLPEG
+253 AAAVARQQLPEG

-290 NLERRIRLSGAPRSE
+290 NLERRIRLSGAPRGE
-305 PPAAA
+305 LPAAAA
-310 AGGGG
+310 AGGGC

>member
-1 MVGRGYPEL
+1 MEPPAP
-10 HREEGSSPG
+10 GSAGAPG
-19 GDGAGRVDGKRL
+19 G
-31 PGLCGLRWWRK
+31 P
-42 SDPLLGEHG
+42 
-51 GGVRG
+51 
-56 AANSARCCYPSGARP
+56 
-71 LPPPR
+71 
-76 QSPYRDGPSPT
+76 
-87 PPRRAPPV
+87 AP
-95 SAKRRPRWPRPGQ
+95 
-108 SEATQTLGA
+108 
-117 TPASAGRPIR
+117 
-127 VGANSGRAPV
+127 
-137 PEPRPRSAKRADGTG
+137 
-152 GPPCESRWPI
+152 
-162 GRQTNSRGR
+162 
-171 APARLA
+171 APARE
-177 ANRGGRKQAAARPLV
+177 G
-192 GGDALAGR
+192 
-200 PASPAME
+200 
-207 VPSLRPAAAAGLPAA
+207 
-222 AEGPSREAE
+222 AE
-231 GRGLDRDE
+231 RDG
-239 RSLEALSLAAAGGG
+239 RSLEALSLAAGSTG
-253 AAAGRQLPEG
+253 AAAAAAGVAAGRPQPPSEG

-290 NLERRIRLSGAPRSE
+290 NLERRIRLSGAPRGE
-305 PPAAA
+305 QPAPGPAPGAGPGAGAA
-310 AGGGG
+310 AGAS

-340 ELLRNVHCGLQALTA
+340 ELLRGVHCGLQALTA